1 MKTLRITAIA
11 AFLIVLGIF
20 ISAPS
25 KYMQSFFDGITVWAY
40 NVLPAIFPFTVLTT
54 LALKVRPKAKI
65 SFSKKL
71 FCIDCD
77 SVFIASL
84 LCGYPI
90 GAKIIGDSDASTI
103 TATKACAFCSSAG
116 PIFMIGT
123 VGAKLLQKHHCNG
136 YIDYG
141 AFLIAYNK
149 RIYISQTE
157 KRRQYPICTIA
168 QAVRSRRRNNRFGF
182 IGNIRRRTYRY
193 ILYAVRYDKKFFA
206 DRYSRQSCGLFRN
219 RHI

>member
-1 MKTLRITAIA
+1 
-11 AFLIVLGIF
+11 
-20 ISAPS
+20 
-25 KYMQSFFDGITVWAY
+25 MQSFFDGITVWAY

-123 VGAKLLQKHHCNG
+123 VGAKLLQNTTATVILITVHFLSLIING
-136 YIDYG
+136 FIFP
-141 AFLIAYNK
+141 A
-149 RIYISQTE
+149 
-157 KRRQYPICTIA
+157 TIA
-168 QAVRSRRRNNRFGF
+168 VIVLNFMSKLNAQMSFSGVTALVKSVMKWVIGITVTVFSIFITMQSSATSLFDGIIFKATKYVVSNSVPMVGNFLSSGF
-182 IGNIRRRTYRY
+182 DMLDTPA
-193 ILYAVRYDKKFFA
+193 LVT
-206 DRYSRQSCGLFRN
+206 
-219 RHI
+219 